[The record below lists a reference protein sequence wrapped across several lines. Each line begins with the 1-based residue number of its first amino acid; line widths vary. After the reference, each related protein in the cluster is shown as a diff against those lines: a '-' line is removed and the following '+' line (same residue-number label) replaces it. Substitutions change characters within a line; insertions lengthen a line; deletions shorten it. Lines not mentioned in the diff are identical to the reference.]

1 MAENY
6 VLIVLPALKTYAIKC
21 DSFTTLAFDFNL
33 PNVAALL
40 CSFKTTDGHEVKLVN
55 LWWYFNMFLEFLT

>member
-40 CSFKTTDGHEVKLVN
+40 CSFRTTDGHEVKLVN
-55 LWWYFNMFLEFLT
+55 L